1 MLKLD
6 RIENGFLD
14 RYPDRIVTIDSHT
27 QGEPTRLLISGV
39 GTLPGDTMKDKRDYF
54 ESNYDHVRMLLTCEP
69 RGHRGILA
77 AVVTEPISSEGQFG
91 LFYMDARRYPYLCGH
106 ATIGAVASLIEAG
119 ALNTDDG
126 ETIITVDTPS
136 GPLDAHAR
144 IRDGHV
150 ESVAIEMVPSFV
162 FDTGREIDVTGFG
175 MVPVD
180 IVCVGGFFAMVSARS
195 IGIDLLPKNSHQ
207 LIPLG
212 MAVIEAANQALSVY
226 HPERPEVNTVDV
238 TEFYDE
244 DPKTGTGK
252 GVVIYGE
259 SRMDRSPCGTGTAA
273 KMTLLHHLGKLDP
286 GQAYKNTSPL
296 GTVFEG
302 RIVKTLSIG
311 KFGGIVGQVRGNAQ
325 ITGYH
330 QFVVDANDP
339 FQKGFLI

>member
-6 RIENGFLD
+6 RIENEFLE

-39 GTLPGDTMKDKRDYF
+39 GTLPGSTIKDKRDYF
-54 ESNYDHVRMLLTCEP
+54 ESHYDHVRMLLTREP
-69 RGHRGILA
+69 RGHRGIMA
-77 AVVTEPISSEGQFG
+77 AVVTEPVSPEGKFG

-106 ATIGAVASLIEAG
+106 ATIGAVASLIEAD
-119 ALNTDDG
+119 ALDTDGGD
-126 ETIITVDTPS
+126 TIITVDTPS
-136 GPLDAHAR
+136 GPLDAHTR
-144 IRDGHV
+144 IRDGRV
-150 ESVAIEMVPSFV
+150 ESVAIDMVPSFV
-162 FDTGREIDVTGFG
+162 FDTGRQLEIAGFG
-175 MVPVD
+175 KVMAD
-180 IVCVGGFFAMVSARS
+180 LVCVGGFFAMVSSRS
-195 IGIDLLPKNSHQ
+195 IGIDLVPENIHR

-212 MAVIEAANQALSVY
+212 MAVIAAANRAFSVY

-244 DPKTGTGK
+244 DPQTGTGK
-252 GVVIYGE
+252 SVVIYGE
-259 SRMDRSPCGTGTAA
+259 SHMDRSPCGTGTTA
-273 KMTLLHHLGKLDP
+273 KMTLLHHRGKLGS
-286 GQAYKNTSPL
+286 GQVYKNAGPL

-311 KFGGIVGQVRGNAQ
+311 KFGGIVGQFRGNAQ

-330 QFVVDANDP
+330 QFVVDTNDP